1 MRFPAR
7 WPLRCSTA
15 LMALIGAAPLAQ
27 AQAPAQPASAAGIYS
42 CVDDSGRKLTADRPI
57 AECTAKNQRM
67 LNRDGSLKA
76 VFPPILTVEERADK
90 EARERAAAVARASQA
105 DAVRRDRNLLARYPN
120 EASHH
125 KAREAA
131 LDTVRAAI
139 RSRDR
144 RLDELAL
151 ERAPLEAEAEFYK
164 GREPPLKLR
173 ILLDANDAAV
183 LAQRQSTASQQAEF
197 ERVNN
202 LYDDELGRL
211 KRLWAGATPG
221 SLGPLPS
228 ERLPSPVA
236 SSASSAKPAN
246 LR

>member
-1 MRFPAR
+1 MRYPAR
-7 WPLRCSTA
+7 WPTCCSTA
-15 LMALIGAAPLAQ
+15 LLLCSAAPIVQ

-42 CVDDSGRKLTADRPI
+42 CIDDSGRKLTADRPI

-67 LNRDGSLKA
+67 LNKDGSLKA
-76 VFPPILTVEERADK
+76 VFPPILTAEERSEKD
-90 EARERAAAVARASQA
+90 ARERTAAAARATQA
-105 DAVRRDRNLLARYPN
+105 DAVRRDRNLLARYPT
-120 EASHH
+120 EAPHK

-131 LDTVRAAI
+131 LDPVRAAI

-144 RLDELAL
+144 RLEDLAL
-151 ERAPLEAEAEFYK
+151 ERAPLNAEAEFYK
-164 GREPPLKLR
+164 GRELPLKLR
-173 ILLDANDAAV
+173 IQLDANDAAV
-183 LAQRQSTASQQAEF
+183 SAQSQATASQQAELD
-197 ERVNN
+197 RVNS
-202 LYDDELGRL
+202 LYDDELARL